1 MNEIQN
7 SRLFPEPVDSDGTL
21 VLLGS
26 ERRAAAKTIREHH
39 YTASVPSG
47 KSVYVRFGDAIV
59 IWSIPGNKNIGRF
72 LFGWD
77 AKVWE
82 LSRLWAPDGHEPNLL
97 SQAISAAVGVIKKL
111 ERPAALV
118 SYADPNAGHHGGVYR
133 AASWLYHGQCA
144 ESRAYRDSNGRIFA
158 RRKFHSGNRGWLKA
172 EIEARGFVELK
183 LPGKYRFVRVLNKR
197 AKRELRLRDIIRGK
211 AHK

>member
-1 MNEIQN
+1 MQYA
-7 SRLFPEPVDSDGTL
+7 SLFPEPVESEGPL
-21 VLLGS
+21 VLTGS
-26 ERRAAAKTIREHH
+26 ERQAAAKVIRERH

-47 KSVYVRFGDAIV
+47 KSVYIRFGSALV
-59 IWSIPGNKNIGRF
+59 VWSIPANKNIGRF

-97 SQAISAAVGVIKKL
+97 SQAISAAVRVIKQL
-111 ERPAALV
+111 ERPAAVV

-133 AASWLYHGQCA
+133 AASWLYHGQSA
-144 ESRAYRDSNGRIFA
+144 ENRAYRGSNGQVVS
-158 RRKFHSGNRGWLKA
+158 RRKFHSGKRGLRKA

-197 AKRELRLRDIIRGK
+197 ARRELKLR
-211 AHK
+211 HST

>member
-1 MNEIQN
+1 MQN
-7 SRLFPEPVDSDGTL
+7 TWLFPEPVESDGAL
-21 VLLGS
+21 VLVGS
-26 ERRAAAKTIREHH
+26 ERQAAAKTIREQH

-47 KSVYVRFGDAIV
+47 KSVYVRFGSALV
-59 IWSIPGNKNIGRF
+59 IWSIPANKNIGRF

-82 LSRLWAPDGHEPNLL
+82 LSRLWAPDGHERNLL
-97 SQAISAAVGVIKKL
+97 SRAISAAVQVIKQL

-133 AASWLYHGQCA
+133 AASWLYHGQSA
-144 ESRAYRDSNGRIFA
+144 GSRAYRDSNGRIVA
-158 RRKFHSGNRGWLKA
+158 RRKFHSGSRGWRKA

-197 AKRELRLRDIIRGK
+197 AKREL
-211 AHK
+211 